1 MFTKLKVVALSR
13 LLLDNIP
20 HVKAYWVMLGR
31 EIAQVALRF
40 GANDLDGT
48 VIDERVTFAAGG
60 AAGKGMTVGDI
71 RDFISGA
78 GMRPVLRDTVYNE
91 IEVVS

>member
-1 MFTKLKVVALSR
+1 
-13 LLLDNIP
+13 
-20 HVKAYWVMLGR
+20 MLGR

-60 AAGKGMTVGDI
+60 TAGKGMTVTDI
-71 RDFISGA
+71 RKFIERA
-78 GMRPVLRDTVYNE
+78 GLKPVLRDTLYNSLE
-91 IEVVS
+91 AVG